1 MVGSPAYDAPPLKQ
15 TGFRDRIMNKKLV
28 ATITLASF
36 SQMACYNSYFIDKT
50 ELEKLESSVEPQEVV
65 TIYGDCPSSA
75 SASIFEL
82 GPVYA
87 QADEAPAEAAEGG
100 DDDVMSDIE
109 EIAGGDDTANDGTS
123 TQDGAKDGGKGT
135 KGDKAPAPA
144 GRAGCTRVDVS
155 TANALKVV
163 TTTGDQRV
171 TPFNFIMSGGQLV
184 SPEYDVL
191 VRLDDVKGAEVQEF
205 STWKTVTTIVGVSA
219 LAIGGFLAISL
230 TAPKASGFQP
240 GN

>member
-1 MVGSPAYDAPPLKQ
+1 MK

-28 ATITLASF
+28 ASLTLVSF

-50 ELEKLESSVEPQEVV
+50 ELEKLESSVEPREVV
-65 TIYGDCPSSA
+65 TIYGDCPTPST
-75 SASIFEL
+75 ASIFEM

-87 QADEAPAEAAEGG
+87 QADETAPAEGGG
-100 DDDVMSDIE
+100 DDDVMSEIE
-109 EIAGGDDTANDGTS
+109 EIAGGEETATDGTS
-123 TQDGAKDGGKGT
+123 TQDTGKSAATGE
-135 KGDKAPAPA
+135 KKAVQPLPA
-144 GRAGCTRVDVS
+144 GREGCVQVDVS

-163 TTTGDQRV
+163 TTAGNQRV

-205 STWKTVTTIVGVSA
+205 STWKTVSTIVGVSA
-219 LAIGGFLAISL
+219 LAIGGFLAISF

-240 GN
+240 GS